1 MQEKYSAVV
10 SDIETASSEKAS
22 LQSQLATIQDKIS
35 AEQKAAKEQA
45 EKVAKEKEVAAQA
58 EKEENQRQTDL
69 ATAKAEVKQEKKVES
84 TKPVSKTESKPV
96 SKPVSKPASK
106 PASESKPDKVSGKE
120 MYVQSTAYTAS
131 CAGCSGKTATG
142 IDLKANPHLKVIA
155 VDPSVIP
162 LGSKVYVEGYG
173 VAVAGDTGGAIK
185 GYKID
190 VFVPSKS
197 AAMSWGRRTVKV
209 TVLN

>member
-1 MQEKYSAVV
+1 
-10 SDIETASSEKAS
+10 
-22 LQSQLATIQDKIS
+22 
-35 AEQKAAKEQA
+35 
-45 EKVAKEKEVAAQA
+45 

-84 TKPVSKTESKPV
+84 TKPVSKTE

-142 IDLKANPHLKVIA
+142 IDLKANPHLK
-155 VDPSVIP
+155 
-162 LGSKVYVEGYG
+162 
-173 VAVAGDTGGAIK
+173 
-185 GYKID
+185 
-190 VFVPSKS
+190 
-197 AAMSWGRRTVKV
+197 
-209 TVLN
+209 